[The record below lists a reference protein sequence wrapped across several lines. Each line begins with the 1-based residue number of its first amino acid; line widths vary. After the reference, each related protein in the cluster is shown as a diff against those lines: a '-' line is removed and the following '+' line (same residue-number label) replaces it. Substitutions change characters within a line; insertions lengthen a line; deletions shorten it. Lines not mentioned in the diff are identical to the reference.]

1 MKWCAWKGVRV
12 SCASIFTMFPT
23 DRGMCCSFNMQRAE
37 EMFRDSKYK
46 ELITKFEQRDKNM
59 SFDNST
65 IPEWSDILIMRNEVA
80 IRTSKLS
87 GLMLGQNLGD

>member
-1 MKWCAWKGVRV
+1 
-12 SCASIFTMFPT
+12 MFPT

-65 IPEWSDILIMRNEVA
+65 IPEWSDILIIRNEVA

-87 GLMLGQNLGD
+87 GLMLGQNLGDWKDCPWSWMLILI

>member
-1 MKWCAWKGVRV
+1 
-12 SCASIFTMFPT
+12 MFPT

-59 SFDNST
+59 SFYNST
-65 IPEWSDILIMRNEVA
+65 IPEWSDILIIRNEVA
-80 IRTSKLS
+80 IRILKLS
-87 GLMLGQNLGD
+87 GLMLRQNLGD

>member
-1 MKWCAWKGVRV
+1 
-12 SCASIFTMFPT
+12 
-23 DRGMCCSFNMQRAE
+23 MQRAE

-65 IPEWSDILIMRNEVA
+65 IPEWSDILIIRNEVA

-87 GLMLGQNLGD
+87 GLMLGQNLGDWKDCPWSWMLILI

>member
-1 MKWCAWKGVRV
+1 
-12 SCASIFTMFPT
+12 MFPT

-65 IPEWSDILIMRNEVA
+65 IPEWSDILIIRNEVA

>member
-1 MKWCAWKGVRV
+1 
-12 SCASIFTMFPT
+12 
-23 DRGMCCSFNMQRAE
+23 MQRAE

-65 IPEWSDILIMRNEVA
+65 IPEWSDILIIRNEVA
-80 IRTSKLS
+80 IRTLKLS
-87 GLMLGQNLGD
+87 GLMLRQNLGDWKDCPWSWMLILI

>member
-1 MKWCAWKGVRV
+1 
-12 SCASIFTMFPT
+12 MFPT

-65 IPEWSDILIMRNEVA
+65 IPEWSDILIIRNEVA
-80 IRTSKLS
+80 IRILKLS
-87 GLMLGQNLGD
+87 GLMLRQNLGD